1 MFMADRKK
9 FLIVED
15 HPLYREALKGVI
27 FRVYADA
34 YCVEACTLD
43 EALAAIAA
51 DDGFELILLDLVLPG
66 TRDFSSLITLRERAP
81 AVPIVVV
88 SASDDEQNV
97 RQCLAYGALGFLPKS
112 SSTEVLENALRLVMS
127 GGSYVPAQALGLAGL
142 EPAGAPAPAPES
154 TGGGHKLTPRQL
166 RVLAL
171 MAEGKANKQI
181 AYELGISEITVKA
194 HVSAILRKLGVS
206 NRVQAVLAAKKQIGA
221 Q

>member
-1 MFMADRKK
+1 MFMADRKR

-34 YCVEACTLD
+34 HCIEACTLD

-142 EPAGAPAPAPES
+142 EPAGAPVPE
-154 TGGGHKLTPRQL
+154 TGAGHKLTPRQL

-221 Q
+221 G

>member
-34 YCVEACTLD
+34 YCVEACTLA

-142 EPAGAPAPAPES
+142 EPASTPAAPES
-154 TGGGHKLTPRQL
+154 TGSGHKLTPRQL

-221 Q
+221 G